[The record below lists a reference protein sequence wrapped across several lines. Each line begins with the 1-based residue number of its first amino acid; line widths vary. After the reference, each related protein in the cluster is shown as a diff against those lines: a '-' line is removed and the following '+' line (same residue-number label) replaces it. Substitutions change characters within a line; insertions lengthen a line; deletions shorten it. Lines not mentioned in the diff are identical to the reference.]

1 MAEQDSQNNITP
13 NYNFAN
19 GGLNLD
25 QTPNQIQKGSLTYA
39 LNATVE
45 SFDYNSI
52 NYQNEQGNDFCLSF
66 PEGYVLI
73 GKHFIS
79 EQSKHIFMLVNPDT
93 QSSEIGYMENNNCKY
108 ITLTNASCLNF
119 DINHPIHKIV
129 HKISKEGTEIYWTDG
144 KNSRRYLNLD
154 DFPKKIKEGSDLC
167 EPVYTDELDCNK
179 IKIQPDFKIPQLEV
193 KEIIGGGN
201 LISGTYQFAIQYCD
215 IIGSPYT
222 SYYSITNPTP
232 IADPTITTQNF
243 NYPVG
248 KSIVV
253 EVDNLDTSGQA
264 QYFNLAVI
272 KTINAISSVELVGT
286 YYIDNSN
293 KKITYTGQQV
303 DNIRLSINDI
313 FEKFPYYE
321 LADDVT
327 AVQDVLIWKGLTSVD
342 RINYQSIANKIKL
355 QWESWRIPATENY
368 ADEYNATNFR
378 GYLRDEVYS
387 FEIAFLLKNGKQTDS
402 FHIPGRRISTYE
414 ELLPVINGSD
424 NDFID
429 FANDEA
435 PCWKIYNTASV
446 IGTHSDYTGTE
457 DYKGPYQYGEFA
469 YWESSETYPCNKEL
483 WGELAGKP
491 IRHHKFPDVAVSPI
505 FESKEFTDSSVMQ
518 MGNCAVFPLGV
529 KIDNSQIETLINT
542 SNLTTEQRA
551 DIVGWKIVRGD
562 RGTNKSIIA
571 KGILRNVNSYK
582 RAGQT
587 YLYPNYP
594 YNDLSEDPFLNS
606 NNNAFSDVCEEFNVN
621 VTQLDNEGK
630 AIIRYND
637 CNTNKETTTTLTS
650 LGDVKFCSIGKPTI
664 DSPAKAKIGVTSYE
678 VWRVSVGDQG
688 CAVGWVDPI
697 NGYTREWLT
706 GVWLGSGESKVI
718 HVVIGSGEPGRVD
731 GRGKLYK
738 KKLETIYGSGNCSIS
753 APQGTSGI
761 EQFSHRQIFNSPETS
776 FGQPFLGNVLKLE
789 NVIFGGGKAHFVE
802 VKNNAKYKLLTQE
815 IQIDALLSANGL
827 GDITNP
833 FNASAFFSAY
843 QGYIEIYLRS
853 ISRKN
858 FAYSYNSIAEYNYSK
873 PIPNGVGVKQRL
885 LDIKRYIIPGVQS
898 IGDDYNI
905 NNYQRETSVFLKT
918 DVTKDPLPLPNK
930 TNSIINAVTGKS
942 IIEDKSRHTISE
954 LGICSTPDVEK
965 DITTLSYY
973 ASIKNIYSGQ
983 WGQIYSYDTID
994 TGYQKIIGINNS
1006 IDTIFGGDT
1015 FISRFTFKTKLPF
1028 FLDNRVGAPDDSDI
1042 YYDEIG
1048 NVAYPKYW
1056 HSARSVTK
1064 SYFLSKTKVLPNI
1077 ISYKAHNFDCPNNQ
1091 GTESS
1096 GSVEGTLNGN
1106 PNRMYYDGYYYL
1118 FAYGIPSFYCESSYN
1133 VDLRQAFNSKEGDF
1147 YPHVSKGIP
1156 DDWLQETNVTIN
1168 QDNTYYYNTT
1178 YSKQN
1183 KENTF
1188 THLPVD
1194 WESESY
1200 TNYPFRAIYS
1210 DSQNTSADTV
1220 TNNWLTYRALSYYD
1234 FPKNYGKLISLDGI
1248 QNRAILAR
1256 FENKS
1261 LLYNNLLTID
1271 TSNPQSAYVGNP
1283 NMFSAPPI
1291 DFAETDLGY
1300 VGSQHKFLLK
1310 IPEGQVT
1317 IDAKRGQVF
1326 VISGTS
1332 VTDISGFGSGMNRF
1346 LTDNLDFEILK
1357 YFPDID
1363 IDNHFKDFGLHG
1375 VYDSKFDRIIITK
1388 LDYIPL
1394 SNEIKYNNDKK
1405 YFYIKENI
1413 ENIIVEKVINV
1424 KNNSYFCNRSWTLSF
1439 SMNLRKWISFHSY
1452 IPNFYIAENNFFY
1465 SGINGESNDFEA
1477 IAGEV
1482 IPISTT
1488 TTTTTNFIPPFTT
1501 TTTTT
1506 RTLDCMLGGEVRIT
1520 DCEFNGTAIITVPP
1534 DIPPCQRPEGL
1545 VYSYFVTGYT
1555 TTDPVT
1561 DVTSTGSSI
1570 DASNAAEYLNSLS
1583 EGTTGVSTKLLLVTI
1598 EGLNIGDSVY
1608 LYNGSE
1614 DCTTIPDGWYF
1625 TEETA
1630 YNQYVFRVVSGR
1642 ITEIYNYA
1650 NITTTT
1656 TTSSTTTTTTTIILD
1671 CTIEGTGVIIIP
1683 PTTTT
1688 TTTTIGDNLLFKLI
1702 NPLNRPAD
1710 GYINKNNYEQGP
1722 YLTINTSGMLN
1733 GVLNTGD
1740 TFAAV
1745 FKNNS
1750 TTQIRQVRYLYE
1762 SSIRGILRD
1771 TTLFINVNVGV
1782 MDATFTKIDGETIT
1796 ITLEVLN

>member
-1 MAEQDSQNNITP
+1 MAESQINNI
-13 NYNFAN
+13 NLDYNNAT

-39 LNATVE
+39 LNATIE
-45 SFDYNSI
+45 SFDSSSV

-79 EQSKHIFMLVNPDT
+79 EQSKHIFMIVNPDT
-93 QSSEIGYMENNNCKY
+93 QSSEIGYMENNDCIYRK
-108 ITLTNASCLNF
+108 LTNASCLNF
-119 DINHPIHKIV
+119 DVNYPIHKIV

-144 KNSRRYLNLD
+144 KNPRRYLNLD

-167 EPVYTDELDCNK
+167 DPVYTDELDCNK

-201 LISGTYQFAIQYCD
+201 LISGIYQFAIQYCD
-215 IIGSPYT
+215 SIGSPYT

-253 EVDNLDTSGQA
+253 EIDNLDTSGQA

-286 YYIDNSN
+286 YYIDNAN

-402 FHIPGRRISTYE
+402 FHIPGRQMSTYE
-414 ELLPVINGSD
+414 ELLPIINGSD

-429 FANDEA
+429 LANDEA
-435 PCWKIYNTASV
+435 PYWKIYNTASI

-491 IRHHKFPDVAVSPI
+491 IRHHKFPDVAISPI

-518 MGNCAVFPLGV
+518 MGNCAIFPLGV
-529 KIDNSQIETLINT
+529 KIDDNQIQLLIQN
-542 SNLTTEQRA
+542 SNLTAEQKA

-562 RGTNKSIIA
+562 RGTNKSIVA

-582 RAGQT
+582 RAEQT

-594 YNDLSEDPFLNS
+594 YNDLTEDPFLNS
-606 NNNAFSDVCEEFNVN
+606 NNNAFSGECDEYNVN
-621 VTQLDNEGK
+621 VKQLNTEGK
-630 AIIRYND
+630 AIIRYTD
-637 CNTNKETTTTLTS
+637 CNTNKSETLTITS
-650 LGDVKFCSIGKPTI
+650 ISNTIICSIGKPTV
-664 DSPAKAKIGVTSYE
+664 DSPAKADIGSTSYE
-678 VWRVSVGDQG
+678 VWEIKVGDQG
-688 CAVGWVDPI
+688 CRVGWIDPI
-697 NGYTREWLT
+697 KGYTDTWLT
-706 GVWLGSGESKVI
+706 GRLIGSGERNII
-718 HVVIGSGEPGRVD
+718 HVVIGSGEPDRVS
-731 GRGKLYK
+731 GRGHLS
-738 KKLETIYGSGNCSIS
+738 KKLIKTVYGSGKCSTEQ
-753 APQGTSGI
+753 PQKITNL
-761 EQFSHRQIFNSPETS
+761 ERFAHRQVFNSPETS
-776 FGQPFLGNVLKLE
+776 FGQPFLGNILKLE
-789 NVIFGGGKAHFVE
+789 NVIFGTGRAHFVE
-802 VKNNAKYKLLTQE
+802 VKNNAKYKLLTKE
-815 IQIDALLSANGL
+815 IQIDAILSAHRL
-827 GDITNP
+827 GNITNP

-858 FAYSYNSIAEYNYSK
+858 FAYSYNSVAEYNYAK
-873 PIPNGVGVKQRL
+873 PIPNGIGIKQRQ
-885 LDIKRYIIPGVQS
+885 IGIGRYIIPGVQS
-898 IGDDYNI
+898 VGDDYNI
-905 NNYQRETSVFLKT
+905 NNYQRETSVFIKT
-918 DVTKDPLPLPNK
+918 NDSKEALPLPNK
-930 TNSIINAVTGKS
+930 TYSIFDASTGSSIIQ
-942 IIEDKSRHTISE
+942 DKSRYTISQ
-954 LGICSTPDVEK
+954 LNLCSTPNIEK
-965 DITTLSYY
+965 DINVLSYY
-973 ASIKNIYSGQ
+973 ASIKNNYDGQ

-994 TGYQKIIGINNS
+994 TGYQKIIGVENN
-1006 IDTIFGGDT
+1006 IKTIFGGDT
-1015 FISRFTFKTKLPF
+1015 FIGKFAFKTKLPF

-1056 HSARSVTK
+1056 HSARSITK
-1064 SYFLSKTKVLPNI
+1064 SYFLSKTNLLPNI
-1077 ISYKAHNFDCPNNQ
+1077 ISYKAHNFDCPNDQ
-1091 GTESS
+1091 GSEASS
-1096 GSVEGTLNGN
+1096 SAEGVIQGN

-1133 VDLRQAFNSKEGDF
+1133 IDLRQAFNNKEGDF

-1200 TNYPFRAIYS
+1200 THYPFRAIYS
-1210 DSQNTSADTV
+1210 DSQNTSADAV

-1326 VISGTS
+1326 IISGTS

-1357 YFPDID
+1357 YFPDIN

-1394 SNEIKYNNDKK
+1394 SNKIKYNKDKK
-1405 YFYIKENI
+1405 YFYIDENI
-1413 ENIIVEKVINV
+1413 GNITIEKVIDV
-1424 KNNSYFCNRSWTLSF
+1424 KNNSYFCNRSWTLSY

-1465 SGINGESNDFEA
+1465 SGINGESNNFEA

-1482 IPISTT
+1482 IPIPTT

-1506 RTLDCMLGGEVRIT
+1506 RALDCRLEGEVRIT
-1520 DCEFNGTAIITVPP
+1520 DCEFNGTAIITVPS
-1534 DIPPCQRPEGL
+1534 DTIPCQRPEGL
-1545 VYSYFVTGYT
+1545 IYSYFVTGYT
-1555 TTDPVT
+1555 TTSPVA
-1561 DVTSTGSSI
+1561 DVTSTGSST
-1570 DASNAAEYLNSLS
+1570 DAKNAAEYLDSLP
-1583 EGTTGVSTKLLLVTI
+1583 EGATGVTTKLLLVEI
-1598 EGLNIGDSVY
+1598 EGLNVGDNIY
-1608 LYNGSE
+1608 LYNGST
-1614 DCTTIPDGWYF
+1614 DCTTISDGWYF

-1630 YNQYVFRVVSGR
+1630 FNQYVFRVVYGKIS
-1642 ITEIYNYA
+1642 EIYNY
-1650 NITTTT
+1650 ITTT
-1656 TTSSTTTTTTTIILD
+1656 
-1671 CTIEGTGVIIIP
+1671 

-1688 TTTTIGDNLLFKLI
+1688 TTTTIELDRRLEGEVLI
-1702 NPLNRPAD
+1702 TD
-1710 GYINKNNYEQGP
+1710 Y
-1722 YLTINTSGMLN
+1722 
-1733 GVLNTGD
+1733 
-1740 TFAAV
+1740 
-1745 FKNNS
+1745 S
-1750 TTQIRQVRYLYE
+1750 TTTTT
-1762 SSIRGILRD
+1762 
-1771 TTLFINVNVGV
+1771 TTL
-1782 MDATFTKIDGETIT
+1782 
-1796 ITLEVLN
+1796 